1 MEPLVGLNYLR
12 TVVDRLCSIVDQLGS
27 SFAPPRTV
35 PHGDGFVDR
44 HHPTDRTNGLVCY
57 LKAAKACSTLNGI
70 LTLLGAAQ
78 VQEAH
83 ALGRIVQDAVDDIQ
97 FLLIP
102 RGEGGRLSQRQTQ
115 AIDEFFQEEFDPA
128 DPVGTSQERNRVGR
142 PKVRAARRLGQSGG

>member
-1 MEPLVGLNYLR
+1 MDQLVGLNYLR
-12 TVVDRLCSIVDQLGS
+12 TVVNRLCSIVDQLGS

-57 LKAAKACSTLNGI
+57 LKAVKASSTLNGN
-70 LTLLGAAQ
+70 LTLLGPAQ

-83 ALGRIVQDAVDDIQ
+83 ALGRIVQDAVEDIQ

-102 RGEGGRLSQRQTQ
+102 RGRTRELRRGHAQTGSAQNAHYRRDSAPSVLQR
-115 AIDEFFQEEFDPA
+115 P
-128 DPVGTSQERNRVGR
+128 
-142 PKVRAARRLGQSGG
+142 